1 MFRALTPK
9 VSISTRCAAW
19 CRAASTTSSD
29 RKGLLERLR
38 EGPVLGDG
46 GQVFMMEKRG
56 YLKAGPW
63 TPEATCEFPHGV
75 KNMHW
80 EFGHAGCDVHQV
92 FSFYA
97 SEDKL
102 ANRGNEA
109 AAKYG
114 VHAINKEGC
123 RLANEAA
130 DEFGG
135 LVAGGICQTP
145 SFLSGKGKAAVQDE
159 FHKQCRAFKEGGVD
173 FLIAEYYE
181 HVQEM
186 EWAIEVA
193 KQYDMPVAA
202 FMCINKHGDMHGT
215 SAAECAKAMAGAG
228 ANLVGINCHFDP
240 FVSLECMSVMKT
252 ALEQSG
258 HFGSHNP
265 DFHLAVQPIAYW
277 TPECATDQGKQG
289 FIDLPEFPFAL
300 ETRLLNRWE
309 MQRFARE
316 AHELG
321 IRYIGGCCGFEPYHI
336 RAMAEELSAE
346 RGGRLGPSSGKHE
359 RWGGGLAM
367 HTKPWVRARAS
378 KAYWSEI
385 QPATGRPMSA
395 AMSKPDGWGVTQ
407 GDEELVQQGERVEH
421 VSRTSATLDAR
432 A

>member
-1 MFRALTPK
+1 
-9 VSISTRCAAW
+9 
-19 CRAASTTSSD
+19 
-29 RKGLLERLR
+29 
-38 EGPVLGDG
+38 
-46 GQVFMMEKRG
+46 
-56 YLKAGPW
+56 
-63 TPEATCEFPHGV
+63 
-75 KNMHW
+75 MHW

-277 TPECATDQGKQG
+277 TSECATDQGKQG

-421 VSRTSATLDAR
+421 VSRTSETLDAR